1 MNKKIILSLGAAAL
15 LASSLFAYG
24 PQGSMKQGCYQGTV
38 QNKMMMKQG
47 NLYKKDGRMMKMV
60 MMLDLTDKQRVQIQG
75 IVADSRKNM
84 PNPHDAFTQSTF
96 DKEMFIKLAK
106 QKKYGVIERKAD
118 LVEKIYKVLNSS
130 QKQDLKTILNM
141 KDMKQKRMM
150 TKGDC
155 NGKNCN
161 GRR

>member
-15 LASSLFAYG
+15 LTSSLFAYG
-24 PQGSMKQGCYQGTV
+24 PQGSMKKGCKQGTN
-38 QNKMMMKQG
+38 QQQMMMKKG
-47 NLYKKDGRMMKMV
+47 NHGKKDAKMMRMI

-75 IVADSRKNM
+75 IMANSKKNM

-118 LVEKIYKVLNSS
+118 LVEKIYKVINSS

-141 KDMKQKRMM
+141 KDMKQKRIM